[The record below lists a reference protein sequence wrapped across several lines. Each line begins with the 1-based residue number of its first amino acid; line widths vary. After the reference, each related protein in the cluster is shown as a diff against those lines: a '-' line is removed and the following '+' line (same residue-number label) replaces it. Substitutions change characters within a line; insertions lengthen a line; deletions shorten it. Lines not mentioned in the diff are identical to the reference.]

1 MATNVTYVRGAE
13 LPPLL
18 VQMLDENNDVI
29 DFTSA
34 SGFTFKMG
42 LDTSTTA
49 LTKTTGIT
57 GSTNGANIAF
67 AAGELELAEGRYMAE
82 LTTTISGLDYRRQ
95 FVIQIDP
102 KLA

>member
-1 MATNVTYVRGAE
+1 MATAVTYVKGAE

-34 SGFTFKMG
+34 SGFSFKLA
-42 LDTSTTA
+42 LDTSTTT

-57 GSTNGANIAF
+57 GSTTGATIAWATNDLNIA
-67 AAGELELAEGRYMAE
+67 AGRYLAE
-82 LTTTISGLDYRRQ
+82 LTATVSGLDYRRQ

-102 KLA
+102 NLA